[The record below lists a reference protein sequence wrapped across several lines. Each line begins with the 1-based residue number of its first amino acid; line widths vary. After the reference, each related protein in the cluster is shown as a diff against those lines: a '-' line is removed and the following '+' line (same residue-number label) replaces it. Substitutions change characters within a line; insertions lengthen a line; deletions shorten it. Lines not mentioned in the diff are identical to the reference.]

1 MEFIPGGWVPW
12 YGICLDGSY
21 SSRGFV
27 WVLGAISLN
36 TVVELYPFPRCV
48 LGGDGYV
55 SVTLVK
61 HCLGFVVQFL
71 DRLVSVCLMFYCL

>member
-1 MEFIPGGWVPW
+1 MEFIPGGWMPW

-27 WVLGAISLN
+27 WVLGAISLY

-48 LGGDGYV
+48 LGGDG
-55 SVTLVK
+55 
-61 HCLGFVVQFL
+61 C
-71 DRLVSVCLMFYCL
+71 

>member
-1 MEFIPGGWVPW
+1 VVGCRGMEFAWMDRIG
-12 YGICLDGSY
+12 
-21 SSRGFV
+21 SRGFV